1 MKYYNVEVSIY
12 DAINL
17 REFLYKNKIH
27 YEASAADKLIHF
39 EILASQEQASMINSF
54 LDTL

>member
-1 MKYYNVEVSIY
+1 MKYYNVEVSAY
-12 DAINL
+12 DAVNL
-17 REFLYKNKIH
+17 KEFLHSNKIY

>member
-1 MKYYNVEVSIY
+1 MKYYNVEITMCE
-12 DAINL
+12 AISL

-27 YEASAADKLIHF
+27 YEASAADRLIHF
-39 EILASQEQASMINSF
+39 EILASPEQANMINSF